1 MFFKLYVGDTNIF
14 PFAAT
19 NFRLEFPCNKVYFRS
34 ILVLIIYKLSSHLY
48 SNVQILETI
57 LRFEKLLFILHNNA
71 LIIWGNRFT

>member
-34 ILVLIIYKLSSHLY
+34 IINKLSSHLY

-57 LRFEKLLFILHNNA
+57 LRFEKLLFYTAQQCIDHL
-71 LIIWGNRFT
+71 GK